1 LGEAFF
7 FGVGD
12 FPPVVFFFFFPFG
25 EVSLAA
31 DFFAFAFGVASGV
44 SLGIEDASDS
54 SAGVFFAFGFGFG
67 VGDGDVD
74 FFFLRGEVFDLGVGL
89 GDSSSEFTA
98 RALRTGNGFSS
109 LVGCA

>member
-1 LGEAFF
+1 LC
-7 FGVGD
+7 GVGD
-12 FPPVVFFFFFPFG
+12 FPAVVFFFFFPFG

-44 SLGIEDASDS
+44 SLGVGDALDS
-54 SAGVFFAFGFGFG
+54 SAGVFFAFGFGLG
-67 VGDGDVD
+67 VGEVD

-109 LVGCA
+109 LIGCA